1 MNTTKKEVKVGLIG
15 VGLNTYWNQ
24 FEGLLSRLTDYQRM
38 IKERMS
44 GLQATVIDGGMVDSP
59 EKAARTA
66 EVLKSEDIEILFIF
80 ISTYA
85 LSSTILPIAQ
95 RIKIPVILLN
105 IQPVAAINY
114 DYINGLGD
122 RGKMTGEWL
131 AHCQACSTPEFA
143 CVFNRAGIKYD
154 ILTGYLEEPYVWNE
168 IENWIDAVRA
178 VQGMRNNRM
187 GILGHYYCGMLDVY
201 TDPSDRPAHQDSGY
215 PAQHTTRS
223 RHKLRLYQRI
233 RRPWKNDRRMAGS
246 LPSLFHSGICLRIQP
261 CRHQIRHPDRL
272 PRRTIRMER
281 NRKLDR
287 CGKGR
292 TRDA

>member
-122 RGKMTGEWL
+122 R
-131 AHCQACSTPEFA
+131 
-143 CVFNRAGIKYD
+143 
-154 ILTGYLEEPYVWNE
+154 
-168 IENWIDAVRA
+168 
-178 VQGMRNNRM
+178 
-187 GILGHYYCGMLDVY
+187 
-201 TDPSDRPAHQDSGY
+201 
-215 PAQHTTRS
+215 
-223 RHKLRLYQRI
+223 
-233 RRPWKNDRRMAGS
+233 RMAGS

>member
-44 GLQATVIDGGMVDSP
+44 SLQATVIDGGMVDSP

-66 EVLKSEDIEILFIF
+66 EVLRHRNPLHLYFDLCPF
-80 ISTYA
+80 
-85 LSSTILPIAQ
+85 
-95 RIKIPVILLN
+95 LN
-105 IQPVAAINY
+105 
-114 DYINGLGD
+114 
-122 RGKMTGEWL
+122 
-131 AHCQACSTPEFA
+131 
-143 CVFNRAGIKYD
+143 
-154 ILTGYLEEPYVWNE
+154 
-168 IENWIDAVRA
+168 
-178 VQGMRNNRM
+178 
-187 GILGHYYCGMLDVY
+187 
-201 TDPSDRPAHQDSGY
+201 DPSDRPAHQDSGY